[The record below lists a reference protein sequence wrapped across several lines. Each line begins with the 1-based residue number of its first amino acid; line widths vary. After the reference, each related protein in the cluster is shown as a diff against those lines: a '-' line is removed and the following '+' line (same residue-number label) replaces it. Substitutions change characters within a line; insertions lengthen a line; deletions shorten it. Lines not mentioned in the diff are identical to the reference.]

1 MFFTYEEEEEEAQQ
15 EEQISRVSG
24 LFYIFKTISF

>member
-1 MFFTYEEEEEEAQQ
+1 MFFTYEEEKEEEE
-15 EEQISRVSG
+15 EEQKSPVSG

>member
-1 MFFTYEEEEEEAQQ
+1 MFFTYEEEEEEEEE